1 MLILLV
7 ENAICIT
14 CFQISFVVPLYQIY
28 IDSRSDNLMRRKAY
42 STLPL

>member
-14 CFQISFVVPLYQIY
+14 CFQISFVVLLYQIY
-28 IDSRSDNLMRRKAY
+28 IDSRSDNLMRSKAY
-42 STLPL
+42 SSLPL